1 MTDTDTNTN
10 TKIEYTLDVFNREYT
25 YWDWQKRAE
34 PFKTRP
40 QAVSPPTTAC
50 GSDPRLMAEH
60 TDDSPLLHHPDRRG
74 GAEPPAEPPLYNI
87 SPIKNK
93 LFHGDRVDEHGKLIS
108 SPYREATDIGGVL
121 LVADKTYGRVKEKLL
136 YKCIPYEKNL
146 PCFLIPY
153 EDRSLGFSKLKQN
166 KYITFKLKEWTD
178 KHPHGILTNTFGN
191 VNDVDAYANYQMHCQ
206 KLNNSIKTLN
216 TATLRA
222 LREDSILN
230 LPIFYKEEYKLEDR
244 RTHPVFSIDPA
255 NCNDIDDALGI
266 SRSPIGETILSI
278 YIANVPLV
286 LEHLELW
293 TYLSDRI
300 STIYLPGQK
309 IPMLPAALSENKCS
323 LLQGQERVAFV
334 MDVYIYQGRISNIV
348 CKTVF
353 MQVSNNYVYEDKALL
368 ARPDYQEIFKVVK
381 WLNEDSSSYL
391 GYVDQVNNSHD
402 VVEFCMILMNYE
414 CSKILKAKRKG
425 IFRTATKKE
434 LSLGAESAAAYM
446 ASDLKYILQGT
457 VGAYCGIED
466 LKPHEIIGGGVDS
479 YLHITSP
486 IRRIVDCINM
496 LEIMSE
502 DYVFSKEADRF
513 KEKWMANLTLI
524 NANTK
529 AIRHLQND
537 MALLHMYEKN
547 TNKDQIYSGVV
558 LGVPPPHDGMGSG
571 FERAAPLGVPPP
583 HDGMGSGFEPFYKY
597 RVYIYYIKLLTNV
610 YSTKKVEN
618 YTTMNFT
625 IHLFL
630 DEVNMTK
637 KIRLQML

>member
-25 YWDWQKRAE
+25 YWDWQKRVWG
-34 PFKTRP
+34 FR
-40 QAVSPPTTAC
+40 PPTTEPW
-50 GSDPRLMAEH
+50 SEPRLMAEP
-60 TDDSPLLHHPDRRG
+60 TDESPLIQISDRRG

-93 LFHGDRVDEHGKLIS
+93 LFHGDRVDEAGKLIS
-108 SPYREATDIGGVL
+108 SPYRETTEIGGVL
-121 LVADKTYGRVKEKLL
+121 LVAEKTYGRVKDKLL

-153 EDRSLGFSKLKQN
+153 DDRSLGFSKLKQN

-191 VNDVDAYANYQMHCQ
+191 VNEVVAYANYQMHCQ
-206 KLNNSIKTLN
+206 KLNSSIKALN

-244 RTHPVFSIDPA
+244 RDYAVFSIDPA
-255 NCNDIDDALGI
+255 NCNDIDDALGL

-309 IPMLPAALSENKCS
+309 VPMLPAALSENKCS

-334 MDVYIYQGRISNIV
+334 MDVYISHGKISNVI

-353 MQVSNNYVYEDKALL
+353 MQVSNNYVYEDKVLL
-368 ARPDYQEIFKVVK
+368 ARPDYQEIFKLVK
-381 WLNEDSSSYL
+381 WLNEDSSTYL
-391 GYVDQVNNSHD
+391 GYVDEVNNSHD

-425 IFRTATKKE
+425 IFRTATKNE
-434 LSLGAESAAAYM
+434 LSNEESEAGYM

-457 VGAYCGIED
+457 VGGYCSIED
-466 LKPHEIIGGGVDS
+466 LKPHEIIGGGVSS

-502 DYVFSKEADRF
+502 DYVFSKEAYLF
-513 KEKWMANLTLI
+513 KEKWMANLTQI

-558 LGVPPPHDGMGSG
+558 LGVPPPHDGMGAAPFG
-571 FERAAPLGVPPP
+571 FERV
-583 HDGMGSGFEPFYKY
+583 EPFYKY

>member
-1 MTDTDTNTN
+1 MED
-10 TKIEYTLDVFNREYT
+10 TKIEYTLDVFNRDYT
-25 YWDWQKRAE
+25 YWDWQRVRG
-34 PFKTRP
+34 FR
-40 QAVSPPTTAC
+40 PPTTELGTEPSLDTGLKELC
-50 GSDPRLMAEH
+50 
-60 TDDSPLLHHPDRRG
+60 PL
-74 GAEPPAEPPLYNI
+74 LYNI

-93 LFHGDRVDEHGKLIS
+93 LFHGDRVDWTGKLIS
-108 SPYREATDIGGVL
+108 SPYREATEIGGVL
-121 LVADKTYGRVKEKLL
+121 LVAEKTYGRVKEKLL

-216 TATLRA
+216 AATLRA

-266 SRSPIGETILSI
+266 TRSPIGETILSI

-381 WLNEDSSSYL
+381 WLNEDSSTYL
-391 GYVDQVNNSHD
+391 GYVDEVNNSHD

-434 LSLGAESAAAYM
+434 LSNESESASACM

-466 LKPHEIIGGGVDS
+466 LKPHEIIGGGVES

-502 DYVFSKEADRF
+502 DYVFSKEADLF
-513 KEKWMANLTLI
+513 KEKWMANLAQI
-524 NANTK
+524 NVNTK

-537 MALLHMYEKN
+537 MALLHIYEKN

-558 LGVPPPHDGMGSG
+558 LGV
-571 FERAAPLGVPPP
+571 GVPPP
-583 HDGMGSGFEPFYKY
+583 HDGNGGGFERVEPFGFERVEPLLYKY

>member
-1 MTDTDTNTN
+1 MTDKDT
-10 TKIEYTLDVFNREYT
+10 YTLNVFNRDYT
-25 YWDWQKRAE
+25 YWDWQRDP
-34 PFKTRP
+34 PFQTRP
-40 QAVSPPTTAC
+40 QAVSPSTTVL
-50 GSDPRLMAEH
+50 GSDTRLVAEPS
-60 TDDSPLLHHPDRRG
+60 DESPLLKPLDRRG
-74 GAEPPAEPPLYNI
+74 GAEPPAEPSLYNI

-108 SPYREATDIGGVL
+108 SPYREATEIGGVL
-121 LVADKTYGRVKEKLL
+121 LVAEKTYGRVKEKLL

-230 LPIFYKEEYKLEDR
+230 LPMFYKEEYKLEDR
-244 RTHPVFSIDPA
+244 RDYAVFSIDPA
-255 NCNDIDDALGI
+255 NCNDIDDAVGI
-266 SRSPIGETILSI
+266 TRSPIGETILSI

-293 TYLSDRI
+293 SYLSDRI

-334 MDVYIYQGRISNIV
+334 LDVYIYQGKISNV
-348 CKTVF
+348 MCKTVF

-381 WLNEDSSSYL
+381 WLNEDSSTYL

-434 LSLGAESAAAYM
+434 INLASEAAIEACI
-446 ASDLKYILQGT
+446 AGDLKYILQGT
-457 VGAYCGIED
+457 VGTYCAIED
-466 LKPHEIIGGGVDS
+466 LKPHEVIGGGVSS
-479 YLHITSP
+479 YIHITSP
-486 IRRIVDCINM
+486 IRRIVDCVNM
-496 LEIMSE
+496 LEIMS
-502 DYVFSKEADRF
+502 DNYVFSKEADLF
-513 KEKWMANLTLI
+513 KEKWMANLAQI

-537 MALLHMYEKN
+537 MALLNIYEKN

-558 LGVPPPHDGMGSG
+558 WGGDPMGVPPPHDGMGFERVEPLG
-571 FERAAPLGVPPP
+571 FERAAPLL
-583 HDGMGSGFEPFYKY
+583 YKY

>member
-1 MTDTDTNTN
+1 MTNT
-10 TKIEYTLDVFNREYT
+10 YTLNVFNRDYT
-25 YWDWQKRAE
+25 YWDWL
-34 PFKTRP
+34 PFQTRP
-40 QAVSPPTTAC
+40 QAVNPPTTV
-50 GSDPRLMAEH
+50 LVAEP
-60 TDDSPLLHHPDRRG
+60 TDESPLLQPLDRRG
-74 GAEPPAEPPLYNI
+74 GAEPPAEPPIYNI

-108 SPYREATDIGGVL
+108 SPYREATEIGGVL
-121 LVADKTYGRVKEKLL
+121 LVAEKTYGRVKEKLL

-230 LPIFYKEEYKLEDR
+230 LPMFYKEEYKLEDR
-244 RTHPVFSIDPA
+244 RDYAVFSIDPA
-255 NCNDIDDALGI
+255 NCNDIDDAVGI
-266 SRSPIGETILSI
+266 TRSPIGETILSI

-334 MDVYIYQGRISNIV
+334 MDVYIYQGKISNV
-348 CKTVF
+348 MCKTVF
-353 MQVSNNYVYEDKALL
+353 MKVSNNYVYEDKALL

-381 WLNEDSSSYL
+381 WLNEDSSTYL

-414 CSKILKAKRKG
+414 CSKILKEKRKG

-434 LSLGAESAAAYM
+434 INLASEAAIEACI
-446 ASDLKYILQGT
+446 AGDLKYILQGT
-457 VGAYCGIED
+457 VGAYCAIED
-466 LKPHEIIGGGVDS
+466 LKPHEIIAGGVSS
-479 YLHITSP
+479 YIHITSP

-496 LEIMSE
+496 LEIMS
-502 DYVFSKEADRF
+502 DNYVFSKEADLF
-513 KEKWMANLTLI
+513 KEKWMANLAQI

-537 MALLHMYEKN
+537 MALLNIYEKN
-547 TNKDQIYSGVV
+547 TNKDQIYSGVIW
-558 LGVPPPHDGMGSG
+558 GVPPPHDGNGDG
-571 FERAAPLGVPPP
+571 AEPL
-583 HDGMGSGFEPFYKY
+583 YKY

>member
-1 MTDTDTNTN
+1 M
-10 TKIEYTLDVFNREYT
+10 
-25 YWDWQKRAE
+25 
-34 PFKTRP
+34 
-40 QAVSPPTTAC
+40 
-50 GSDPRLMAEH
+50 
-60 TDDSPLLHHPDRRG
+60 
-74 GAEPPAEPPLYNI
+74 
-87 SPIKNK
+87 
-93 LFHGDRVDEHGKLIS
+93 
-108 SPYREATDIGGVL
+108 
-121 LVADKTYGRVKEKLL
+121 
-136 YKCIPYEKNL
+136 
-146 PCFLIPY
+146 
-153 EDRSLGFSKLKQN
+153 
-166 KYITFKLKEWTD
+166 
-178 KHPHGILTNTFGN
+178 
-191 VNDVDAYANYQMHCQ
+191 
-206 KLNNSIKTLN
+206 
-216 TATLRA
+216 
-222 LREDSILN
+222 
-230 LPIFYKEEYKLEDR
+230 
-244 RTHPVFSIDPA
+244 FSIDPA
-255 NCNDIDDALGI
+255 NCNDIDDAIGL
-266 SRSPIGETILSI
+266 SRSAVGETILSI

-334 MDVYIYQGRISNIV
+334 MDVYISHGKISNVI

-353 MQVSNNYVYEDKALL
+353 MRVSHNYVYENKVLL
-368 ARPDYQEIFKVVK
+368 ARPDYQEIFKLVK
-381 WLNEDSSSYL
+381 WLNEDSSTYL
-391 GYVDQVNNSHD
+391 GYVDEVNNSHD

-414 CSKILKAKRKG
+414 CSKILKEKRKG

-434 LSLGAESAAAYM
+434 VNNNTGEAEDCM
-446 ASDLKYILQGT
+446 ASDIKYILQGT
-457 VGAYCGIED
+457 VGAYCAIED
-466 LKPHEIIGGGVDS
+466 LKPHEIIGGGVSS

-502 DYVFSKEADRF
+502 DYVFSKEAYLF
-513 KEKWMANLTLI
+513 KEKWMANLTQI

-558 LGVPPPHDGMGSG
+558 WGVETPDDDI
-571 FERAAPLGVPPP
+571 ERVEPL
-583 HDGMGSGFEPFYKY
+583 YKY

>member
-1 MTDTDTNTN
+1 MTDTDTATN

-25 YWDWQKRAE
+25 YWDWQRAP

-50 GSDPRLMAEH
+50 GSEPRLE
-60 TDDSPLLHHPDRRG
+60 TGLKGLCPCRRG

-108 SPYREATDIGGVL
+108 SPYREATEIGGVL

-244 RTHPVFSIDPA
+244 RTHAVFSIDPA

-334 MDVYIYQGRISNIV
+334 MDVYIYQGRISNII

-381 WLNEDSSSYL
+381 WLNEESSTYL

-502 DYVFSKEADRF
+502 DYVFSKEADLF

-558 LGVPPPHDGMGSG
+558 LGVPPPHDGMGAAPFG
-571 FERAAPLGVPPP
+571 FERVEPF
-583 HDGMGSGFEPFYKY
+583 GFERVEPFGFERVEPLLYKY